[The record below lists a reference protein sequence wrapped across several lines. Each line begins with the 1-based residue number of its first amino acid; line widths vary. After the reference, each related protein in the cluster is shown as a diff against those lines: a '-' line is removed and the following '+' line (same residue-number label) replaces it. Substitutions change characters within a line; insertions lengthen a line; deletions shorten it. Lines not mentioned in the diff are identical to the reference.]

1 MSATEKDE
9 CSVEVL
15 PPEHT
20 LPPITEVTPCGG
32 VATGGLAAPNLEVLL
47 PIAAASPP
55 ELLSPPIA

>member
-1 MSATEKDE
+1 MSATEEDE
-9 CSVEVL
+9 RSAEVL

-20 LPPITEVTPCGG
+20 LPPITEVTPRGS
-32 VATGGLAAPNLEVLL
+32 VATGVLALPTLEVLL